1 MIQNEVRAALVIF
14 LMGTA
19 LACTP
24 PQPETP
30 AEFCAEAA
38 AIYMGLQLPV
48 SVESENSDAPG
59 SVTVSYQGMDRANIP
74 AKGEATCVFADSAA
88 PGSGVES
95 AVVNGEPLGQ
105 HEIEALNRKLASP

>member
-1 MIQNEVRAALVIF
+1 MALVPI
-14 LMGTA
+14 LLVGA
-19 LACTP
+19 GLACGP

-30 AEFCAEAA
+30 AELCAQAA
-38 AIYMGLQLPV
+38 GIYMGLQLPV
-48 SVESENSDAPG
+48 GVESETLEAPG
-59 SVTVSYQGMDRANIP
+59 RVSVRYQGMDRANIP
-74 AKGEATCVFADSAA
+74 AEGEASCVFAEGAA